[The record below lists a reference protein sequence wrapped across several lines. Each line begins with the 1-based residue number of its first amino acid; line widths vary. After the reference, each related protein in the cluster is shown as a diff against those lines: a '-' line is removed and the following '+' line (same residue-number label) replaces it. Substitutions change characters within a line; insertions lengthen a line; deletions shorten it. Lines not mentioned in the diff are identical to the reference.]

1 MINIF
6 FAILPGIIF
15 FLLSFY
21 FDKDFI
27 VKRWKVLIIVFIL
40 GAIGSYICY
49 RLEMHYGSYFKRVK
63 DSTYLEVLFYAI
75 FGVAIFEEGYKW
87 LITFIST
94 LFDKNIKP
102 FSIITYA
109 VFASNGFALFEN
121 IVFFALKYKSSMISR
136 MFTAY
141 PSHICNAIW
150 MGYFLIL
157 FKKSNGLKKYI
168 FLLLSVMFPILI
180 HALYNSF
187 LYGGDPSLMSY
198 HIYYYLGL
206 VIITIVL
213 FIRIRK
219 NAIISE

>member
-87 LITFIST
+87 LITFVST
-94 LFDKNIKP
+94 LFDKGIKL

-157 FKKSNGLKKYI
+157 FKKSKGLKKYI
-168 FLLLSVMFPILI
+168 FLLLSVFFPILI

-187 LYGGDPSLMSY
+187 LYGRNPTLMSY